1 MKPVKNHLS
10 LGQRKVLALL
20 LPLGI
25 IFAAY
30 IFIDVFYTVPYER
43 TVFTDPPTIITDYL
57 HPHWNSWNHTWWI
70 WGLALVAITGVELY
84 LFKSE
89 E

>member
-1 MKPVKNHLS
+1 MKTAQNILS
-10 LGQRKVLALL
+10 KGQRRALSFLVPLILA
-20 LPLGI
+20 
-25 IFAAY
+25 FSAY

-57 HPHWNSWNHTWWI
+57 HPHWNSWDHTWWI
-70 WGLALVAITGVELY
+70 WGLALVVITAAELY
-84 LFKSE
+84 LFKHE